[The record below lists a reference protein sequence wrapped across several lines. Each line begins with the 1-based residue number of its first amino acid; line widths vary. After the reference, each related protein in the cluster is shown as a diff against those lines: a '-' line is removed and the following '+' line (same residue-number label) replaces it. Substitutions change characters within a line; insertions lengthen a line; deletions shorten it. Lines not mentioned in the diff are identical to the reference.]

1 MDKIFN
7 EVGIYYAP
15 YPELSDIIVSD
26 LLKESV
32 IKRSVLLSRY
42 TKKYGHHRVVKTLTN
57 LQTLGIIYRF
67 ENGCFTILGANENV
81 IALRAFNLTQT
92 QMRILAFIRKHGSIY
107 YAPFFLQTRVNR
119 TLFNRCTKFL
129 MSVGLLDMHK
139 EQTERGGSYRH
150 VYTFQAKPAPMSK
163 SGALLSH

>member
-1 MDKIFN
+1 MDKIFT

-15 YPELSDIIVSD
+15 YPELSDIIISD

-32 IKRSVLLSRY
+32 IKRSVFLSRY

-57 LQTLGIIYRF
+57 LQALGIIYRF
-67 ENGCFTILGANENV
+67 ENGCFSILGANENV
-81 IALRAFNLTQT
+81 RALHAFNLTQT
-92 QMRILAFIRKHGSIY
+92 QMRILDFIRKHGSIY

-129 MSVGLLDMHK
+129 MNADLLEMRK
-139 EQTERGGSYRH
+139 ETTERGGSYRH
-150 VYTFQAKPAPMSK
+150 VYTFQAKPATMPK
-163 SGALLSH
+163 SGALSSH